1 MAKNVLMHI
10 AVMLIVSCFDSS
22 THGLQSSS
30 RPSNTSK
37 GPFKSTPATV
47 AIQDGN
53 TVRELLESRTTRGK
67 VKTSP
72 SKLPKRRETRAGNK
86 GEKKPLFSRSNS
98 GRVETAISI
107 GKVAK
112 GINIPYALTIEALR
126 NYHQEHDHL
135 VLPRRFVVPE
145 KDDYPKELHGID
157 LAGTVYDMKWW
168 QRHVKE
174 RPDRVTELNRLG
186 FVWERLQSEWNLVLE
201 GLMAYGTNN
210 GNLLVPSK
218 FVVPFESNWPK
229 ATWGLALGNCV
240 YRIRSRGDFL
250 HGPNAWKRRDQLDAI
265 GFIWCTS
272 EYKFNKF
279 CKALRLYAEIEATD
293 NGYCSLSALKVPS
306 QFVVPSDNNAWPKHL
321 WGYKLG
327 QKCTAV
333 RQKQLY
339 IKGHPERLKILANVG
354 FHLGG
359 NDSLSWLKVVHA
371 SAVYSQMHGKKL
383 DVKASFVVPAP
394 PKRVPNNNG
403 YQYQSVMGSD
413 EAWPWPEYL
422 WGFPLGQRLKDIRL
436 KGYYLNGKD
445 ANARRSQL
453 DALGFVWEP
462 KRGRR
467 KMLID

>member
-1 MAKNVLMHI
+1 MALVLRRRLAWLVTIPCLH
-10 AVMLIVSCFDSS
+10 L
-22 THGLQSSS
+22 TYGLQSNPRSLHAS
-30 RPSNTSK
+30 T
-37 GPFKSTPATV
+37 GPFKSSPAAV
-47 AIQDGN
+47 AIQDSN
-53 TVRELLESRTTRGK
+53 TVRKLLKNRTTRGK
-67 VKTSP
+67 EATPASQSKSRVKAREKAGKKISSP
-72 SKLPKRRETRAGNK
+72 GVL
-86 GEKKPLFSRSNS
+86 
-98 GRVETAISI
+98 V

-112 GINIPYALTIEALR
+112 GINLPYSLTIGALKR
-126 NYHQEHDHL
+126 YHEKHADL
-135 VLPRRFVVPE
+135 ILPRRFVVPE
-145 KDDYPKELHGID
+145 QDDYPKELHGID

-174 RPDRVTELNRLG
+174 RPDRVAELNQLG

-201 GLMAYGTNN
+201 GLMAYGTIH

-218 FVVPFESNWPK
+218 FVVPYEQDWPK

-250 HGPNAWKRRDQLDAI
+250 QGCNAWSRRDQLDAI
-265 GFIWCTS
+265 GFVWCTR
-272 EYKFNKF
+272 EHKFNMF
-279 CKALRLYAEIEATD
+279 CSALHLYAQIEATD
-293 NGYCSLSALKVPS
+293 NGYSSLSALKVPS
-306 QFVVPSDNNAWPKHL
+306 RFSIPHGDDEWPKSL

-327 QKCTAV
+327 EKCTAV

-339 IKGHPERLKILANVG
+339 LKGHPERLKTLQNLG
-354 FHLGG
+354 FHFGG

-371 SAVYSQMHGKKL
+371 SAVFSQMHGKKL
-383 DVKASFVVPAP
+383 DAKATFVVPAP
-394 PKRVPNNNG
+394 PQRVVHDEYSPD
-403 YQYQSVMGSD
+403 SSIVGSD

-436 KGYYLNGKD
+436 KGYYLSGKE

-467 KMLID
+467 KHS